1 MLTCFI
7 NITCYIN
14 MINMLH
20 VNMIFHKQQKKRVAN
35 SAIWIPDPPH
45 FTNPTKTWPT
55 VNKLTFTAF
64 SLFFVWLKPQ
74 PHGKQ

>member
-1 MLTCFI
+1 MRNDFPK
-7 NITCYIN
+7 IT
-14 MINMLH
+14 
-20 VNMIFHKQQKKRVAN
+20 KKRVAN
-35 SAIWIPDPPH
+35 SAVQIPDPKC
-45 FTNPTKTWPT
+45 FTNLTKTWPT

>member
-1 MLTCFI
+1 MPNDFPQ
-7 NITCYIN
+7 ITKEKGCE
-14 MINMLH
+14 
-20 VNMIFHKQQKKRVAN
+20 FR
-35 SAIWIPDPPH
+35 IPDPTRS
-45 FTNPTKTWPT
+45 TNPTKTWPT